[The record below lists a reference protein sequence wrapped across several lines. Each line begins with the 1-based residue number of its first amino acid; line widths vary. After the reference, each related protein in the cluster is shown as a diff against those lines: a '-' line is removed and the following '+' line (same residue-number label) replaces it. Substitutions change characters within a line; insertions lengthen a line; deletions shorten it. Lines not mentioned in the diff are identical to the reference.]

1 MLLLNFL
8 YASDFSKQKNN
19 IAFINKKLRA
29 LEVNL
34 AKTKKTD
41 VLRYTSIY
49 DKMAELIIMKNEF
62 FIKAGKEDN
71 VNTDKIYNFALKY
84 DKVEFIKT
92 QFYKTPFHD
101 DVAKTIQNLA
111 SLYEL
116 CFPPMAKKYLISVIR
131 IKKHIYGK
139 NSPEA
144 AKALDALGDYYRI
157 YMANFEK
164 TIEKYKEAKKM
175 REKFYGLNDARITEN
190 YAKLAYSIFYH
201 GDKTAKAQKLLLSSI
216 DIRKK
221 AHVDKHYPLYAAYM
235 DLGIYYSMK
244 DNYTKSTIYLQKALK
259 SFYDKINSNY
269 IAIISEL
276 SQNYL
281 NQNELTNALKYAKK
295 AYKISKEFYKNETN
309 SQVLENLNRLKEINN
324 KLNR

>member
-1 MLLLNFL
+1 MNTSNLKYFYIFGIFLLLLNFL

-164 TIEKYKEAKKM
+164 TIEKYKEARKM

-216 DIRKK
+216 DIRK
-221 AHVDKHYPLYAAYM
+221 
-235 DLGIYYSMK
+235 
-244 DNYTKSTIYLQKALK
+244 KALK